1 MAVKQIGAV
10 WSTEYVVQLY
20 RRAVQLRP
28 VGRTRA
34 AGIGAGRKP
43 NRAKQTPLRG
53 PSALGGGRACHWASP
68 AVAMLP
74 GALFLLPLLPVPL
87 LILLTLSLSLLLHPS
102 PSHLSSVISLPPFC
116 SVYFVFLPSP
126 LSLALHSFV
135 FALTATP
142 AFGSLIAFADFV
154 FIHHEK
160 RNQDSDLFVQLP
172 APLVVSPGV
181 FRFAAYN
188 APRWKEGIAT
198 GLLSPSRLAHRVRFV
213 LHKCCL
219 WFPPF
224 SPLLNPRRFPWI

>member
-87 LILLTLSLSLLLHPS
+87 LVLLTLSLSLLLHPS

-160 RNQDSDLFVQLP
+160 KKSRFGSFRAAPRPVRRFAGSLPFCCLQRPSLERRDSYRFTVPFEAGASSPFRVTQVL
-172 APLVVSPGV
+172 PLVPAV
-181 FRFAAYN
+181 
-188 APRWKEGIAT
+188 
-198 GLLSPSRLAHRVRFV
+198 
-213 LHKCCL
+213 
-219 WFPPF
+219 
-224 SPLLNPRRFPWI
+224 